1 MTNKN
6 SSWTAFFYGLAE
18 LGPASIDIF
27 IKVYMLVYFDQVKG
41 LSPTMAS
48 LAIGLSVVWDA
59 LIDPKIGQYSD
70 RYYQRHGQRKNIL
83 YLASFLMS
91 SSFIFVWLLPA
102 TQEWILFC
110 SLLVVSTILNS
121 SLALFSIPYI
131 AVANDLEPDNRQ
143 RQKWIGYRIAFL
155 NIGSIFGLAVPA
167 MFMTEPQSQK
177 WMSSY
182 LQPAVILAVITI
194 VVSLFSVYKVY
205 SHYQIQVPAQV
216 ESNQIRWKDL
226 ISDRLFLKLVGSFFV
241 LYSAIGIN
249 STLALYY
256 YRDFLKLDEKS
267 IQIILVSFL
276 IFFTAS
282 LPVWIYL
289 TRYFNQKKLIIFG
302 GLALGV
308 STALIYPNLLGQSW
322 WVVLLLASLLGGF
335 LVGAAVVLETY
346 LSEFL
351 KHKEDLLKTS
361 VAGQYLGIWKFA
373 QKTSRGVAVGLSG
386 PILEISAGN
395 PTTLAGFFGYGVG
408 ALFILSAVILL
419 IPSPEK
425 V

>member
-70 RYYQRHGQRKNIL
+70 RYYQRLGQRKNIL

-205 SHYQIQVPAQV
+205 SHYQIQVPEKV

-289 TRYFNQKKLIIFG
+289 TRFFNQKRLIIFG

-322 WVVLLLASLLGGF
+322 LVVLLLASLLGGF

-351 KHKEDLLKTS
+351 KNKEDLLKVS

-395 PTTLAGFFGYGVG
+395 PTTLASFFGYGVG
-408 ALFILSAVILL
+408 ALFILSALILL
-419 IPSPEK
+419 IPSSEK